1 MIAARAGVAVSLGHH
16 THLLGT
22 EAIRQ
27 AGVRTVKLR
36 GPLKMLIHSLS
47 ESPGPEIAR
56 IYAGGRSS
64 MKKAFSVAVVFALA
78 VPMAVAQEKRPA
90 PAQALRGR
98 ELFLRSPKGT
108 ACATCHNMDGAGTA
122 VGPDLSRLASVATP
136 HSMVATIK
144 MTMTNEVLL
153 VKTADGKFPGIL
165 KQKQG
170 DDLEIWD
177 LSKMPPVLQKLTS
190 KQITS
195 MDRDT
200 VWRHPPALADY
211 NAQELADI
219 IGFLRWASTGSQKEI
234 KAADVDD
241 SQ

>member
-1 MIAARAGVAVSLGHH
+1 M
-16 THLLGT
+16 
-22 EAIRQ
+22 
-27 AGVRTVKLR
+27 
-36 GPLKMLIHSLS
+36 LKV
-47 ESPGPEIAR
+47 
-56 IYAGGRSS
+56 
-64 MKKAFSVAVVFALA
+64 FSVAMVVTLTLSFAI
-78 VPMAVAQEKRPA
+78 AQDKRPA
-90 PAQALRGR
+90 PAQAQRGR

-108 ACATCHNMDGAGTA
+108 ACATCHNLDGVGTA
-122 VGPDLSRLASVATP
+122 VGPDLSKFASVATP
-136 HSMVATIK
+136 HSLVATIK
-144 MTMTNEVLL
+144 MTMTNEVQL

-177 LSKMPPVLQKLTS
+177 LSKTPPVLQKLTA
-190 KQITS
+190 KQIAS
-195 MDRDT
+195 MERDT

-234 KAADVDD
+234 KASDVDD

>member
-1 MIAARAGVAVSLGHH
+1 MRKAISFSLIFGLAATFGA
-16 THLLGT
+16 
-22 EAIRQ
+22 
-27 AGVRTVKLR
+27 
-36 GPLKMLIHSLS
+36 
-47 ESPGPEIAR
+47 
-56 IYAGGRSS
+56 
-64 MKKAFSVAVVFALA
+64 
-78 VPMAVAQEKRPA
+78 AQDKRPA
-90 PAQALRGR
+90 TAQSLRGR
-98 ELFLRSPKGT
+98 ELFLKSPKGT
-108 ACATCHNMDGAGTA
+108 ACATCHNMDGVGTS
-122 VGPDLSRLASVATP
+122 VGPDLTRLASVATP

-144 MTMTNEVLL
+144 MTMTNEVQL

-170 DDLEIWD
+170 DDIEIWD
-177 LSKMPPVLQKLTS
+177 LSKMPPVLQKLAA
-190 KQITS
+190 KQVVS
-195 MDRDT
+195 MERDV

>member
-1 MIAARAGVAVSLGHH
+1 MRKTFSGVVIALA
-16 THLLGT
+16 
-22 EAIRQ
+22 
-27 AGVRTVKLR
+27 
-36 GPLKMLIHSLS
+36 
-47 ESPGPEIAR
+47 
-56 IYAGGRSS
+56 
-64 MKKAFSVAVVFALA
+64 AVVIGLA
-78 VPMAVAQEKRPA
+78 PLAIAQDKRP
-90 PAQALRGR
+90 PSAQALRGR

-108 ACATCHNMDGAGTA
+108 ACATCHTMDGVGTA
-122 VGPDLSRLASVATP
+122 VGPDLSKFSSVATP

-144 MTMTNEVLL
+144 MTMTNEVQL
-153 VKTADGKFPGIL
+153 VKTAEGKFPGIL

-170 DDLEIWD
+170 DDFEIWD
-177 LSKMPPVLQKLTS
+177 LSKIPPVLHKLNA

-195 MDRDT
+195 MERDV

-234 KAADVDD
+234 KAAEVDD

>member
-1 MIAARAGVAVSLGHH
+1 MRKAISVSLI
-16 THLLGT
+16 LG
-22 EAIRQ
+22 
-27 AGVRTVKLR
+27 
-36 GPLKMLIHSLS
+36 
-47 ESPGPEIAR
+47 
-56 IYAGGRSS
+56 
-64 MKKAFSVAVVFALA
+64 LA
-78 VPMAVAQEKRPA
+78 ATFGAAQDKRPA
-90 PAQALRGR
+90 TAQSLRGR
-98 ELFLRSPKGT
+98 ELFLKSPKGT
-108 ACATCHNMDGAGTA
+108 ACATCHTMDGVGTS
-122 VGPDLSRLASVATP
+122 VGPDLTRLASVATP

-144 MTMTNEVLL
+144 MTMTNEVQL

-170 DDLEIWD
+170 DDIEIWD
-177 LSKMPPVLQKLTS
+177 LSKMPPVLQKLAA
-190 KQITS
+190 KQVVS
-195 MDRDT
+195 MERDV